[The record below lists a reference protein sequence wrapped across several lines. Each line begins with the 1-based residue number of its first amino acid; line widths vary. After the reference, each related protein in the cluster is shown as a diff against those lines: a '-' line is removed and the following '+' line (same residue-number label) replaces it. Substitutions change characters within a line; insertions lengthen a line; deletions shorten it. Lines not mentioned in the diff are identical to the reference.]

1 MVEHDYYTN
10 HKNKILN
17 FKEIFNNIM
26 TIFIINKY
34 KIEIKI
40 RIKLNQNFKISHSK
54 CKI

>member
-1 MVEHDYYTN
+1 MVKHDYYTN

-17 FKEIFNNIM
+17 FKDIFNNIM

-40 RIKLNQNFKISHSK
+40 RMKHKQNFKISHSK
-54 CKI
+54 YKI